1 MKLIMKPSPNEYAP
15 YYDRYISLVQE
26 DGMVLQHLYT
36 NRKMIDAFLTALPA
50 DRWEYRYAEGKW
62 TIKEAL
68 LHVIDTE
75 RIFAYRALTIAR
87 GDTTSLPGYEQ
98 DDYVPTSAAN
108 TRSSS
113 SLLEEYAAV
122 RQATLTLLGNLPE
135 EAWGRIGTA
144 NEKPVSVRAIAY
156 MLAGH
161 ELHHLT
167 IIKERYLA

>member
-1 MKLIMKPSPNEYAP
+1 MKLITKPEAAEYAP
-15 YYDRYISLVQE
+15 YYDKYISLVPA
-26 DGMVLQHLYT
+26 DGMVLQHLYN
-36 NRKMIDAFLTALPA
+36 NREMIDAFLVSLPPE
-50 DRWEYRYAEGKW
+50 RWEHRYAEGKW
-62 TIKEAL
+62 TIKEML

-87 GDTTSLPGYEQ
+87 GDATPLPGYEQ
-98 DDYVPTSAAN
+98 DDYVPTSGAN

-113 SLLEEYAAV
+113 SLLEEYATV
-122 RQATLTLLGNLPE
+122 RQATLTLLGNLPD

-144 NEKPVSVRAIAY
+144 NDTPVSVRAIAY
-156 MLAGH
+156 MLVGH